1 MFVIIT
7 PIIYYFKGM
16 IEFKIAERLPNFEE
30 GSYKQEMFPQ
40 IFFQELKPK
49 PLSEVLLEV
58 LLGKI
63 DRLNDIFLEGEFL
76 KGLRNF
82 LITLTL

>member
-7 PIIYYFKGM
+7 PIISYSKGM
-16 IEFKIAERLPNFEE
+16 LEFKIAKRLPFFEKQ
-30 GSYKQEMFPQ
+30 SYRQEMFPQ
-40 IFFQELKPK
+40 ILFQELGPK
-49 PLSEVLLEV
+49 SPSEILLKK
-58 LLGKI
+58 KI

-82 LITLTL
+82 LITI

>member
-30 GSYKQEMFPQ
+30 WSYKQEMFPQ
-40 IFFQELKPK
+40 IFFQELRPK
-49 PLSEVLLEV
+49 SLSGVLLE
-58 LLGKI
+58 KI